1 MIKEVKLHSTLHVI
15 FFRNGKPWGRY
26 KCLGSC
32 KASFSGS
39 HSSTA
44 GFKHATSSCTA
55 AGSSWRNTDI
65 LNGYNIGFWCDY
77 GYRNGN
83 WDGSVLMI
91 GGGGTSCDG
100 ADHGI
105 GITEDNV
112 LSFDIDRHDFGNNAM
127 DRQQSAYAL
136 NLWVR

>member
-1 MIKEVKLHSTLHVI
+1 MNL
-15 FFRNGKPWGRY
+15 FFRNGKRWGRH

-39 HSSTA
+39 YSSTV

-55 AGSSWRNTDI
+55 AGSSWQTTDI
-65 LNGYNIGFWCDY
+65 LNGHNIGFWCHY
-77 GYRNGN
+77 ASG
-83 WDGSVLMI
+83 DGSVLMI
-91 GGGGTSCDG
+91 GGGGPSCSR

-105 GITEDNV
+105 GITEANAPS
-112 LSFDIDRHDFGNNAM
+112 LAEAGNKKDFGDDA
-127 DRQQSAYAL
+127 DGSEESAYAL